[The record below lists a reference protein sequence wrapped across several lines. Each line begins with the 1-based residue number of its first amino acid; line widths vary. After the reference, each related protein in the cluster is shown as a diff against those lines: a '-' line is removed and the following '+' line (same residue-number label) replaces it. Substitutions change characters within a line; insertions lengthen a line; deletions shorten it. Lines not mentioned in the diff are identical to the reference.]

1 MSLAQRKRIIMA
13 KQLFG
18 VISTAKA
25 SSGLAAATAKNA
37 LALINQIRSIEATF
51 LKLAS
56 EAENLGLARRSET
69 EGDLE
74 YLARV
79 AKESNVK
86 AHELACAEDAAKVDA
101 MLTSTT
107 QPRRTGFAGL
117 LDRAADRVAS
127 L

>member
-1 MSLAQRKRIIMA
+1 MA

-37 LALINQIRSIEATF
+37 LALINQIRGIEATF
-51 LKLAS
+51 MKLTS
-56 EAENLGLARRSET
+56 EAENLGLARRTEV

-74 YLARV
+74 FLTRI

-86 AHELACAEDAAKVDA
+86 AHELACAEDAERVDK
-101 MLTSTT
+101 MLLSTST
-107 QPRRTGFAGL
+107 PRRTGFAGL